1 MLKPI
6 AVAISLALLPTL
18 PAMAAS
24 GDAWAEFAQEVEQG
38 CLGATEGMLEKA
50 TAIVDPFGSEAYG
63 LAIVSGEV
71 GDGQQASILCVFDKQ
86 SKAVQIGGELPITVT
101 PNS

>member
-6 AVAISLALLPTL
+6 TVAISLALLSIVPT
-18 PAMAAS
+18 MAS
-24 GDAWAEFAQEVEQG
+24 SDDAWAEFTQEVEQG
-38 CLGATEGMLEKA
+38 CLGATEGMLENP
-50 TAIVDPFGSEAYG
+50 TAVVDPFGSEAYG

-71 GDGQQASILCVFDKQ
+71 GDGEKASILCVFDKQ